1 MPERFLFQPMLLM
14 ALALPFTKGVDR
26 VDAWKWVG
34 AGLFALVVA
43 LGPVLEWSK
52 GDSII
57 GSPLGWLLAGPEL
70 SRMHHP
76 VRAAL
81 VAGPLLAVGVGLLL
95 DRLPKDAVW
104 VPLIAALFCGEKM
117 AGAVPWGVEPT
128 PPGTEAALWLADH
141 GTAVVDATGPGGP
154 ALGLAPIHGL
164 PMLEGLRELR
174 PAPNRVG
181 PGLRQGVDAWL
192 RGERQPDLADRLAQA
207 GFSHVL
213 AVDRGGG
220 VELSAI
226 EADLGDPVR
235 PGVYSINPSSSP

>member
-1 MPERFLFQPMLLM
+1 
-14 ALALPFTKGVDR
+14 
-26 VDAWKWVG
+26 
-34 AGLFALVVA
+34 
-43 LGPVLEWSK
+43 
-52 GDSII
+52 
-57 GSPLGWLLAGPEL
+57 
-70 SRMHHP
+70 MHHP

-95 DRLPKDAVW
+95 DRLPKEAVW